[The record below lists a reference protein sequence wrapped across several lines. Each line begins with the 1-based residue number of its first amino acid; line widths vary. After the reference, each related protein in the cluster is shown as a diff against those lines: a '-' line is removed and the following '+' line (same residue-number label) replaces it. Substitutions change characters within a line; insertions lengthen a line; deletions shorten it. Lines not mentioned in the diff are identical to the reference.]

1 MTKVFVERVFTYPCP
16 SKSFCVELL
25 EKLDEELSL
34 EAELYAELKH
44 DKIVFRV
51 IGLEPAVETS
61 IARIRNFIVQYT
73 QLSTLNPKRGISA
86 DQLTK
91 MIRRSIPL
99 NVLAEVLKRQGV
111 AEVEVKNNVIYANID
126 IDTLKSYAELVA
138 NALEKASN
146 LKVSQS
152 LKHVIIAAIA
162 LFNISVQEVFEKL
175 QLCGVLN
182 EEGELTVPWQ
192 KALDCIEELSE
203 EAFSRQD
210 LIDITT
216 Q

>member
-1 MTKVFVERVFTYPCP
+1 MTKVFIERVFTYPCP

-61 IARIRNFIVQYT
+61 ITRIRNFIMQYV

-111 AEVEVKNNVIYANID
+111 AGVEVKNNVIYANID

-152 LKHVIIAAIA
+152 LKHVIVAAIA
-162 LFNISVQEVFEKL
+162 LFNISVQEIFEKL
-175 QLCGVLN
+175 QLCGALN
-182 EEGELTVPWQ
+182 EEGELAVPWQ

-210 LIDITT
+210 LIDTTT